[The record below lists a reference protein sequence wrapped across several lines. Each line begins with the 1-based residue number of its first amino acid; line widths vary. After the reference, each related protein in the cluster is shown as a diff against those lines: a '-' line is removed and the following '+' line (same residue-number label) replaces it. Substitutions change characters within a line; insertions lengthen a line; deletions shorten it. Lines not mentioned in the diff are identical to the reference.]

1 MDYMESTQKTHSLL
15 VEKYRPNNL
24 ENYVGNE
31 NIKKSIS
38 KYLEQNDIQNLIF
51 YGPAGTG
58 KTTLAKLIVNNLDCE
73 SIYINASDE
82 RGIETIRDK
91 VQSFASVASFKPLKV
106 VILDEADFLT
116 IQAQASLRNII
127 ETFSRTTRFIMTC
140 NFVERIIDPLQSR
153 CQVLK
158 IVPPTKKDV
167 AKHLNWICNEES
179 ITHEIN
185 DLVPLVN
192 QYYPDLRKCINTI
205 QLSTQDGMLNLD
217 QSVLVS
223 SNYIDKVIDE
233 LKGKSNF
240 KTIRQI
246 IADANVSDYEEL
258 FKTLYERSSEYLP
271 GKEGTVAI
279 LVNDHQYK
287 ANFRI
292 DKEINTMSLISN
304 FIGRWVKEYRNWK
317 QRIFIS
323 TCYKFRYFT

>member
-1 MDYMESTQKTHSLL
+1 MKNNKEHSLL
-15 VEKYRPNNL
+15 VEKYRPTEL

-31 NIKKSIS
+31 QIKDKIS
-38 KYLEQNDIQNLIF
+38 TYLNQNDIQNFIF
-51 YGPAGTG
+51 YGPAGCG
-58 KTTLAKLIVNNLDCE
+58 KTTLAKIIIGKLDCD
-73 SIYINASDE
+73 YLYLNASDE

-91 VQSFASVASFKPLKV
+91 VQGFASVASFKPLKV

-158 IVPPTKKDV
+158 IVPPSKKDV
-167 AKHLNWICNEES
+167 AKHLAGILDKES
-179 ITHEIN
+179 ISFEIN

-205 QLSTQDGMLNLD
+205 QLSTQDNVLKLD

-223 SNYIDKVIDE
+223 SNYIDKIVNE
-233 LKGKSNF
+233 LSNKANF

-246 IADANVSDYEEL
+246 IADANVDDFDEL
-258 FKTLYERSSEYLP
+258 FKSLYTKASEYLP
-271 GKEGTVAI
+271 GKEGTASI
-279 LVNDHQYK
+279 LINEHQYK
-287 ANFRI
+287 SNFRI
-292 DKEINTMSLISN
+292 DKEINIMSLIQQIIN
-304 FIGRWVKEYRNWK
+304 NK
-317 QRIFIS
+317 
-323 TCYKFRYFT
+323 

>member
-1 MDYMESTQKTHSLL
+1 MENTENSLL
-15 VEKYRPNNL
+15 VEKYRPIKL
-24 ENYVGNE
+24 ENYVGNA

-38 KYLEQNDIQNLIF
+38 NYLEQNDIQNLIF

-58 KTTLAKLIVNNLDCE
+58 KTTLAKLIVKNLDCDH
-73 SIYINASDE
+73 IYINASDE

-91 VQSFASVASFKPLKV
+91 VSGFASVASFKSIKV

-127 ETFSRTTRFIMTC
+127 ETFSRTTRFILTC
-140 NFVERIIDPLQSR
+140 NYIERIIDPLQSR

-167 AKHLNWICNEES
+167 AKHLSWICNEES
-179 ITHEIN
+179 ITHEVN

-205 QLSTQDGMLNLD
+205 QLSTQDNTLKLD

-223 SNYIDKVIDE
+223 SNYIDEVINK
-233 LKGKSNF
+233 LKDSQPKF
-240 KTIRQI
+240 KEIRQI
-246 IADANVSDYEEL
+246 IANANVDDFEEL
-258 FKTLYERSSEYLP
+258 FKSLFENASIYLP

-292 DKEINTMSLISN
+292 DKEINTMSLIQN
-304 FIGRWVKEYRNWK
+304 LINNK
-317 QRIFIS
+317 
-323 TCYKFRYFT
+323 

>member
-1 MDYMESTQKTHSLL
+1 MANTDNSLL
-15 VEKYRPNNL
+15 VEKYRPSTL

-58 KTTLAKLIVNNLDCE
+58 KTTLAKLCVKNLDCD
-73 SIYINASDE
+73 SLYINASDE

-91 VQSFASVASFKPLKV
+91 VQGFASVASFKPLKV

-116 IQAQASLRNII
+116 IQAQASLRNVI

-153 CQVLK
+153 CHVLK
-158 IVPPTKKDV
+158 IVPPSKQDV
-167 AKHLNWICNEES
+167 ARHLAWVLGEEK
-179 ITHEIN
+179 IRFEMQ

-205 QLSTQDGMLNLD
+205 QLSTIDNNLQLD
-217 QSVLVS
+217 KSILVS
-223 SNYIDKVIDE
+223 SNYIDKVINE
-233 LKGKSNF
+233 LSNKADF

-246 IADANVSDYEEL
+246 IADANIDDFDEL
-258 FKTLYERSSEYLP
+258 FRALYERSSEYLP
-271 GKEGTVAI
+271 GKEGTAAI
-279 LVNDHQYK
+279 LINEHQYK

-292 DKEINTMSLISN
+292 DKEINIMSLTQNLIN
-304 FIGRWVKEYRNWK
+304 NK
-317 QRIFIS
+317 
-323 TCYKFRYFT
+323 

>member
-1 MDYMESTQKTHSLL
+1 MKEHSLL
-15 VEKYRPNNL
+15 VERYRPTTL

-31 NIKKSIS
+31 HIKKSIS

-58 KTTLAKLIVNNLDCE
+58 KTTLAKLCIQNLDCDHL
-73 SIYINASDE
+73 YINASDE

-167 AKHLNWICNEES
+167 AKHLANILDKES
-179 ITHEIN
+179 ISFEIN

-205 QLSTQDGMLNLD
+205 QLSTQDNVLKLD

-223 SNYIDKVIDE
+223 SNYIDKIITA
-233 LKGKSNF
+233 LSNKAKF
-240 KTIRQI
+240 NDIRQI
-246 IADANVSDYEEL
+246 IADANVDDFDEL
-258 FKTLYERSSEYLP
+258 FKTLYEKSSKYLP
-271 GKEGTVAI
+271 GKEGTAAI
-279 LVNDHQYK
+279 LINEHQYK

-292 DKEINTMSLISN
+292 DKEINIMSLIQQILN
-304 FIGRWVKEYRNWK
+304 NK
-317 QRIFIS
+317 
-323 TCYKFRYFT
+323 

>member
-1 MDYMESTQKTHSLL
+1 MVNTQTQENSLL
-15 VEKYRPNNL
+15 VEKFRPTKL

-31 NIKKSIS
+31 NIKRSIA

-58 KTTLAKLIVNNLDCE
+58 KTTLAKLIVQNLDCDN
-73 SIYINASDE
+73 IYINASDE

-153 CQVLK
+153 CHVLK

-167 AKHLNWICNEES
+167 AKHLAGILDQES
-179 ITHEIN
+179 ISFEIN

-205 QLSTQDGMLNLD
+205 QLSTQDNVLKLD
-217 QSVLVS
+217 QSILVS
-223 SNYIDKVIDE
+223 SNYIDKVINALSEGSKYNKIDCY
-233 LKGKSNF
+233 ND
-240 KTIRQI
+240 IRQI
-246 IADANVSDYEEL
+246 IADANVDDFDEL
-258 FKTLYERSSEYLP
+258 FKSLYERAGEYLP
-271 GKEGTVAI
+271 NKEGTAAI
-279 LVNDHQYK
+279 LINEHQYK

-292 DKEINTMSLISN
+292 DKEINCMSLLSQLISQ
-304 FIGRWVKEYRNWK
+304 K
-317 QRIFIS
+317 
-323 TCYKFRYFT
+323 

>member
-1 MDYMESTQKTHSLL
+1 MANTENSLL
-15 VEKYRPNNL
+15 VEKYRPKTLNK
-24 ENYVGNE
+24 YVGNE

-38 KYLEQNDIQNLIF
+38 SYLNQNDIQNFIF

-58 KTTLAKLIVNNLDCE
+58 KTTLAKIIVNTLDCDHL
-73 SIYINASDE
+73 YINASDE

-91 VQSFASVASFKPLKV
+91 VSSFASVASFKPLKV

-167 AKHLNWICNEES
+167 AKHLNWILQQEHIE
-179 ITHEIN
+179 HDIN

-205 QLSTQDGMLNLD
+205 QLSTVDGGANDLYLKLD
-217 QSVLVS
+217 HSILVS
-223 SNYIDKVIDE
+223 SNYIDKVITE
-233 LKGKSNF
+233 LSKGNKVSSFN
-240 KTIRQI
+240 TIRQI
-246 IADANVSDYEEL
+246 IADANVDDFDEL
-258 FKTLYERSSEYLP
+258 FRALYDRSSEYYKD
-271 GKEGTVAI
+271 KEGTAVLAI
-279 LVNDHQYK
+279 NEHQYK

-292 DKEINTMSLISN
+292 DKEINIMSLIQTL
-304 FIGRWVKEYRNWK
+304 I
-317 QRIFIS
+317 
-323 TCYKFRYFT
+323 KFK

>member
-1 MDYMESTQKTHSLL
+1 MASTENSLL
-15 VEKYRPNNL
+15 VEKYRPSKL

-38 KYLEQNDIQNLIF
+38 KYLEQNDILNLIF

-58 KTTLAKLIVNNLDCE
+58 KTTLAKLCVQNLDCDHL
-73 SIYINASDE
+73 YINASDE

-91 VQSFASVASFKPLKV
+91 VQGFASVASFKPLKV

-167 AKHLNWICNEES
+167 AKHLNWILQQES
-179 ITHEIN
+179 IEHNIN

-205 QLSTQDGMLNLD
+205 QLSTQDNTLKLD
-217 QSVLVS
+217 QSNIS
-223 SNYIDKVIDE
+223 
-233 LKGKSNF
+233 
-240 KTIRQI
+240 I
-246 IADANVSDYEEL
+246 I
-258 FKTLYERSSEYLP
+258 
-271 GKEGTVAI
+271 
-279 LVNDHQYK
+279 
-287 ANFRI
+287 
-292 DKEINTMSLISN
+292 
-304 FIGRWVKEYRNWK
+304 
-317 QRIFIS
+317 
-323 TCYKFRYFT
+323 

>member
-1 MDYMESTQKTHSLL
+1 MANTENSLL
-15 VEKYRPNNL
+15 VEKYRPSKL

-58 KTTLAKLIVNNLDCE
+58 KTTLAKLIVQNLDCD

-106 VILDEADFLT
+106 VILDESDFLT

-167 AKHLNWICNEES
+167 AKHLHWICNEES
-179 ITHEIN
+179 ITHELN

-205 QLSTQDGMLNLD
+205 QLSTVDGGANDLYLNLD
-217 QSVLVS
+217 QSILVS
-223 SNYIDKVIDE
+223 SNYIDKVITA
-233 LKGKSNF
+233 LSNKSKFND
-240 KTIRQI
+240 IRQI
-246 IADANVSDYEEL
+246 IADANVDDFDEL
-258 FKTLYERSSEYLP
+258 FKALYERSSEYLQD
-271 GKEGTVAI
+271 KEGTAAI
-279 LVNDHQYK
+279 LINEHQYK

-292 DKEINTMSLISN
+292 DKEINTMSLIQN
-304 FIGRWVKEYRNWK
+304 LINNK
-317 QRIFIS
+317 
-323 TCYKFRYFT
+323 

>member
-1 MDYMESTQKTHSLL
+1 MESLENSLL
-15 VEKYRPNNL
+15 VEKYRPKTLNK
-24 ENYVGNE
+24 YVGNE

-38 KYLEQNDIQNLIF
+38 SYLNQNDIQNFIF

-58 KTTLAKLIVNNLDCE
+58 KTTLAKIIVNTLDCDHL
-73 SIYINASDE
+73 YINASDE

-91 VQSFASVASFKPLKV
+91 VSSFASVASFKPLKV

-167 AKHLNWICNEES
+167 AKHLNWILQQEHIE
-179 ITHEIN
+179 HDIN

-205 QLSTQDGMLNLD
+205 QLSTVDGGANDLYLKLD
-217 QSVLVS
+217 HSILVS
-223 SNYIDKVIDE
+223 SNYIDKVITE
-233 LKGKSNF
+233 LSKGNKVSSFN
-240 KTIRQI
+240 TIRQI
-246 IADANVSDYEEL
+246 IADANVDDFDEL
-258 FKTLYERSSEYLP
+258 FRALYDRSSEYYKD
-271 GKEGTVAI
+271 KEGTAVLAI
-279 LVNDHQYK
+279 NEHQYK

-292 DKEINTMSLISN
+292 DKEINIMSLIQTL
-304 FIGRWVKEYRNWK
+304 I
-317 QRIFIS
+317 
-323 TCYKFRYFT
+323 KFK

>member
-1 MDYMESTQKTHSLL
+1 MANTENSLL
-15 VEKYRPNNL
+15 VEKYRPKTLN
-24 ENYVGNE
+24 NYVGNE

-38 KYLEQNDIQNLIF
+38 AYLNQNDIQNFIF

-58 KTTLAKLIVNNLDCE
+58 KTTLAKIIVNSLDCDHL
-73 SIYINASDE
+73 YINASDE

-91 VQSFASVASFKPLKV
+91 VSSFASVASFKPLKV

-205 QLSTQDGMLNLD
+205 QLSTVEGGANDLYLKID
-217 QSVLVS
+217 QSILVS
-223 SNYIDKVIDE
+223 SNYIDKVIIE
-233 LKGKSNF
+233 LSKGNKVSSFN
-240 KTIRQI
+240 TIRQI
-246 IADANVSDYEEL
+246 IADANVDDFDEL
-258 FKTLYERSSEYLP
+258 FRALYDRSSEYYKD
-271 GKEGTVAI
+271 KEGTAALTI
-279 LVNDHQYK
+279 NEHQYK

-292 DKEINTMSLISN
+292 DKEINIMSLIQTL
-304 FIGRWVKEYRNWK
+304 IK
-317 QRIFIS
+317 
-323 TCYKFRYFT
+323 YK